1 MKRLILTAALILG
14 IGTAAHAQFTAGTKY
29 ISTSVTGLSMNYS
42 KNSDLKFGLNA
53 DGGYY
58 FADGWMVKGNF
69 NYNHAKNLDGLAIGA
84 GVRYSFL
91 QNGIFIGAGLE
102 YAFDKFTNT
111 NDVLGE
117 FTFTETTLVPRFDE
131 NGALVYENG
140 QIVYDPETHVTT
152 DEHLTTVTTHE
163 RVNNIRI
170 PIEIGYT
177 FYLNHYLAI
186 EPAIYSKMS
195 LNNFSDGTEFGLKI
209 GFGFFFDRFHNVKK
223 HSRWD
228 F

>member
-29 ISTSVTGLSMNYS
+29 ISTSVTGLSLGYS
-42 KNSDLKFGLNA
+42 KSADLKFGLNA

-102 YAFDKFTNT
+102 YGFDKFVNTNQCLETTITNT
-111 NDVLGE
+111 ITN
-117 FTFTETTLVPRFDE
+117 TTTLDE
-131 NGALVYENG
+131 NGAPVFSTDMQTEKVENWK
-140 QIVYDPETHVTT
+140 
-152 DEHLTTVTTHE
+152 TVESKE
-163 RVNNIRI
+163 RQNNIRI

-209 GFGFFFDRFHNVKK
+209 GFSFYFDRFHNIAKK
-223 HSRWD
+223 SRWN

>member
-1 MKRLILTAALILG
+1 MKRILLTAAIALAAS
-14 IGTAAHAQFTAGTKY
+14 TAAHAQFAQGTKY
-29 ISTSVTGLSMNYS
+29 VSTSVSGLSLGYS
-42 KNSDLKFGLNA
+42 KSSDLKFGLNA
-53 DGGYY
+53 DAGYY

-102 YAFDKFTNT
+102 YGFDKYTNT
-111 NDVLGE
+111 NRYL
-117 FTFTETTLVPRFDE
+117 ETTVTNTITNTTTLDE
-131 NGALVYENG
+131 NG
-140 QIVYDPETHVTT
+140 DPVFATDMTTEKTETWKTIET
-152 DEHLTTVTTHE
+152 KE

-177 FYLNHYLAI
+177 FYLNHYLAV
-186 EPAIYSKMS
+186 EPAVYSKMS
-195 LNNFSDGTEFGLKI
+195 LNHFSDGSEFGFKVGL
-209 GFGFFFDRFHNVKK
+209 GFYFDRLHNVARHASK
-223 HSRWD
+223 WD